1 MCSWN
6 IRHRLIC
13 AQICTFRGLSKLLI
27 SHFHDFK
34 LIPGLLQ
41 FPLLW
46 NSLHMVI
53 AQNIT
58 GLYKIT
64 TVVEFKMNI
73 YTCTYFKQQTVIRLG
88 TIFTQVRLAL
98 AMIQVNASVLH
109 LSV

>member
-1 MCSWN
+1 MY
-6 IRHRLIC
+6 
-13 AQICTFRGLSKLLI
+13 
-27 SHFHDFK
+27 
-34 LIPGLLQ
+34 
-41 FPLLW
+41 
-46 NSLHMVI
+46 VI

-64 TVVEFKMNI
+64 TVGVEFKMNI

-88 TIFTQVRLAL
+88 TIFTQVRLAM

>member
-1 MCSWN
+1 MSFAVN
-6 IRHRLIC
+6 GRLIGTKI
-13 AQICTFRGLSKLLI
+13 AIWWWRY
-27 SHFHDFK
+27 
-34 LIPGLLQ
+34 
-41 FPLLW
+41 
-46 NSLHMVI
+46 VI